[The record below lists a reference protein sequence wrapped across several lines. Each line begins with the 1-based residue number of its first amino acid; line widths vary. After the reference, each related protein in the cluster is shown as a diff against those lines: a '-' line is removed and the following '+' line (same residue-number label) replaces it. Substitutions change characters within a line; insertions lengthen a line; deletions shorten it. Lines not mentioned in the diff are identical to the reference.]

1 MTAQTII
8 TQALI
13 DMGIYF
19 PGETPAASESS
30 NGLTKLNIMLDS
42 WSGARDLIYEIGLA
56 LYALSNAQTFPIGPT
71 ATSPFNVARPIK
83 IETATIVI
91 TIGGKLLRFPLQIIR
106 EEEWTA
112 ISDLGATGTVP
123 SKLYYDPSE
132 PNAALNF
139 HPIPLASATTQVELG
154 TWTAVQQFA
163 LLSTNA
169 TLPPAYYK
177 AILIGLQLELA
188 PTYGNLVSA
197 QILELRAQQ
206 LKEALAIVRD
216 LNSKVQM
223 VQLQPV
229 STGQPQQPQQG
240 NNPNQL
246 AAIQA
251 ALAARGQQ

>member
-19 PGETPAASESS
+19 PGEAPAPSESS

-42 WSGARDLIYEIGLA
+42 WSGARDLTYEIALA
-56 LYALSNAQTFPIGPT
+56 SYALSNAQTFAIGPT
-71 ATSPFNVARPIK
+71 ATSPFNVPRPIK
-83 IETATIVI
+83 IETATIII
-91 TIGGKLLRFPLQIIR
+91 TVGGKLLRFPLDIVT
-106 EEEWTA
+106 EKDWAETP
-112 ISDLGATGTVP
+112 DLGATGTVP
-123 SKLYYDPSE
+123 SKLYYDPIE
-132 PNAALNF
+132 PNSNLNF
-139 HPIPLASATTQVELG
+139 HPIPLATATTQVELG
-154 TWTAVQQFA
+154 TWTVVQQFA
-163 LLSTNA
+163 LLSTSA

-188 PTYGNLVSA
+188 PTYGNLVSP

-223 VQLQPV
+223 VPLQSVTAP
-229 STGQPQQPQQG
+229 TPQS
-240 NNPNQL
+240 NPNQM

-251 ALAARGQQ
+251 ALAARGQ